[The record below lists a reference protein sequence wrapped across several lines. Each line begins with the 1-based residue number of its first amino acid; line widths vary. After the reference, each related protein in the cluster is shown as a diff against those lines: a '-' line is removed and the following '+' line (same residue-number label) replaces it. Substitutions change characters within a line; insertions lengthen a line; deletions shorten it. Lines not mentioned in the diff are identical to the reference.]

1 MATTI
6 KGFTLIEV
14 LIAVFIIA
22 VSLIGLAIG
31 FLNGFAWM
39 KEVREVSVANR
50 IAQEKMEQLRG
61 GIISIPA
68 TSWTTSENIQG
79 CSYEITF
86 TPTSL
91 ESALTQVTV
100 TVSWNSHSGK
110 ALSRSL
116 VTYFTENGITKK

>member
-1 MATTI
+1 MITTT

-14 LIAVFIIA
+14 LVAVFIIA
-22 VSLIGLAIG
+22 VSLIGLVIG
-31 FLNGFAWM
+31 FSNGFAWM
-39 KEVREVSVANR
+39 EEMEETSVANH
-50 IAQEKMEQLRG
+50 IAQEKMEELRG

-79 CSYEITF
+79 CSYGITF

-91 ESALTQVTV
+91 EPALTQVTV